1 MMGEGSNINNVV
13 KTGSMDDVGTRLKFL
28 TELYDLWMEGI
39 DILDRWDRNTPFYDE
54 KRKELEHATKLLYCH
69 MTKDY
74 GKEEEVDRRTVDS
87 LPHFGDQI
95 KDQKPNT

>member
-1 MMGEGSNINNVV
+1 MMGSGENIDKVVNV
-13 KTGSMDDVGTRLKFL
+13 GSMDDVGTRLKFL
-28 TELYDLWMEGI
+28 TELYDLWQTGI
-39 DILDRWDRNTPFYDE
+39 DILDRYDRDTPFYKE
-54 KRKELEHATKLLYCH
+54 KRTELENATRLLYCH

>member
-54 KRKELEHATKLLYCH
+54 KRKELENATRLLYWH

-74 GKEEEVDRRTVDS
+74 NENAEKCEIDIIPRNPEA
-87 LPHFGDQI
+87 I
-95 KDQKPNT
+95 KDEPKS

>member
-1 MMGEGSNINNVV
+1 MMGDGEHINQVFNR
-13 KTGSMDDVGTRLKFL
+13 GSMDDVGTRLKFL

-54 KRKELEHATKLLYCH
+54 KRKELESATKLLMYH
-69 MTKDY
+69 MQKDY
-74 GKEEEVDRRTVDS
+74 GKEEEIDRNTIDS

-95 KDQKPNT
+95 KD